1 MASPF
6 FNIEVTSAYWKFSMV
21 LTRAQVDNL
30 SREELI
36 KEFLRFSDITDQ
48 LNGLN
53 SRFEDFIKKCDK
65 LNSELIIFK
74 NGSSL
79 LLKRVVNLE
88 RNALNTA
95 QYIRRE
101 PIKINLIP
109 QSIPSTNLKNK
120 VSQVLSLTGT
130 TVTRDNLQVCHCMKK
145 KEEVTVKFKDRQQ
158 TIKVTFNLKELK
170 LKGDQLQ
177 DLQFGPSLFINGST
191 FFENQ
196 SLFYRYW
203 QLKNVGKLFFF
214 WFFNN
219 TLNVELI
226 EKGPVTKIF
235 YIIDLENL

>member
-1 MASPF
+1 MSVASLSVGSPF
-6 FNIEVTSAYWKFSMV
+6 FNIGVTSAYWKFSMV
-21 LTRAQVDNL
+21 LTRAQVDN
-30 SREELI
+30 LI

-53 SRFEDFIKKCDK
+53 SRFVDFIKKCDK
-65 LNSELIIFK
+65 LNSELVIFK
-74 NGSSL
+74 NGNSL

-101 PIKINLIP
+101 HIKIKPIP
-109 QSIPSTNLKNK
+109 QSIPSTDLENK

-158 TIKVTFNLKELK
+158 RNKVTFNLKELK

-177 DLQFGPSLFINGST
+177 DLQFGPSLFINRST

-196 SLFYRYW
+196 SLFYRY
-203 QLKNVGKLFFF
+203 
-214 WFFNN
+214 
-219 TLNVELI
+219 
-226 EKGPVTKIF
+226 
-235 YIIDLENL
+235 